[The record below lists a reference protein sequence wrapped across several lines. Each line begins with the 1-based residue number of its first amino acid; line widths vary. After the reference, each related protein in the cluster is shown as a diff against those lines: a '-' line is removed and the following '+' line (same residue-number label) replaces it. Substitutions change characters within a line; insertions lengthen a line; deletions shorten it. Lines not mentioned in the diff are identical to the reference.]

1 MTENGHSDS
10 GFGGGGAAERIG
22 CWAEVYPHL
31 VELRYRIF
39 AIIGFLVLAFV
50 LSFVFVKRIFDFLL
64 YPLGEEI
71 SLHYFAVPEA
81 FLTDI
86 KIALFASLILTAPFA
101 LFHLWRFISPG
112 LLENERR
119 VVRGVI
125 PWLFVLFILGAVF
138 TFFVVAPAG
147 VHILLGW
154 GRERFPP
161 VLSVGRYFS
170 FLFGLVVAGGV
181 LFELPVVLLG
191 LAKLGWVTRAS
202 LLKHFKTA
210 IVVILILSAVLTPSP
225 DAFTML
231 LLAGPI
237 ILLYLVSVQL
247 VAFVKPIDKQDIA
260 DESAKKRAESGT

>member
-1 MTENGHSDS
+1 MTANDRKETSFDTGDV
-10 GFGGGGAAERIG
+10 GERIG
-22 CWAEVYPHL
+22 CWAEMYPHL
-31 VELRYRIF
+31 VELRVRLF
-39 AIIGFLVLAFV
+39 AVIGFLIIAFIA
-50 LSFVFVKRIFDFLL
+50 SFVFVKRIFDFLL

-86 KIALFASLILTAPFA
+86 KIALFTALVLTAPVV
-101 LFHLWRFISPG
+101 LFHIWRFISPG
-112 LLENERR
+112 LMENERR

-125 PWLFVLFILGAVF
+125 PWLFILFVAGAAF
-138 TFFVVAPAG
+138 TFYVVAPAG

-154 GRERFPP
+154 GRERFIP
-161 VLSVGRYFS
+161 VLSVGRYFG

-181 LFELPVVLLG
+181 LFELPVVLVG

-210 IVVILILSAVLTPSP
+210 VVLILILSAVLTPSP

-237 ILLYLVSVQL
+237 ILLYLISVQL
-247 VAFVKPIDKQDIA
+247 VALVKPIDQPPD
-260 DESAKKRAESGT
+260 G